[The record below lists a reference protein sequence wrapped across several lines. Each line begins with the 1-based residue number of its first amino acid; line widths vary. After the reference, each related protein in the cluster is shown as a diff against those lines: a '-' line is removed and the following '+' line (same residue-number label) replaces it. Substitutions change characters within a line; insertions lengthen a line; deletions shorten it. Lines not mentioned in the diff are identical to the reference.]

1 MGSASAETR
10 VVLRA
15 QRGLDLPPVQQYM
28 RWLRSY
34 ASGDLG
40 WSIGQQRPVA
50 DVLRDAIPPTLLLM
64 SLALLTSLAC
74 GIALGAWQGAH
85 AGSRGDRAWSGFSL
99 ALFSVPE
106 FWLALMLLLV
116 FVSWLH
122 WLPSGGMASDDAAYY
137 AWPTQVVD
145 RLEHLVLPLLS
156 LTLVGAAHI
165 ARFQRAAMRDVITL
179 PFVRTARAKGLRE
192 RAVQRHALRA
202 ALLPMIAV
210 SGMLIPSLLAGA
222 VFVET
227 IFAWPGMGSTMI
239 SALEGRD
246 YDLLSAGIVVISAMT
261 VLGSLGAEAA
271 TALADP
277 RTRRT

>member
-1 MGSASAETR
+1 
-10 VVLRA
+10 
-15 QRGLDLPPVQQYM
+15 M